1 MFASRISVG
10 VALSLVL
17 VCGQAVGT
25 PVGGAAQAGLSMLV
39 PDAAQR
45 TSASTAFA
53 WQARDAGLLD
63 RAVAVTERFVEVPG
77 NRERQGKMVA
87 KVRDRA
93 DMAHAAAVEL
103 TSGVADGLAVLRG
116 GQAGF
121 GVIWDRADERMAEAR
136 ARLAPSLIE
145 AFMDVDLHAFWLPE
159 GWTEEQLAAVLMA
172 TGDYEYVEPDWLV
185 YPAATTPNDPQ
196 FSQQWHHRAQN
207 MNTVGAWDFV
217 TGGPDVIVA
226 ICDTGVRKSHA
237 DLTTF
242 VPGFNSATNLAEA
255 NGGDID
261 DINGHGTAVAGAAAA
276 RGNNAV
282 GVAGVGWNFSIMPIR
297 VTSNTNGTAD
307 LSNIL
312 QGARW
317 ASDNGAFAINCSY
330 GGSNSSQANTSGNY
344 IRQRDAVLV
353 FASGNDGIQD
363 QTSNWVNVTIVGATN
378 SGNVVDSYSN
388 YGPGIDVVAPGTN
401 IRSTTR
407 AGGYAFSTGTSLAAP
422 LAAGTMALIRAAN
435 PSLTATQVEQVLKDT
450 AIDIGAPGFDI
461 FAGHGMVNAG
471 AAVSTAMF
479 GADLINLPFWED
491 FSSGTIGNL
500 WREPVGT
507 PEVNNAAGSM
517 ALNLN
522 GTDSIRTVGL
532 RTGFLLSGVGEIS
545 FDVQHRGVEAGK
557 TLAVQYSDIIG
568 TWQPLTTVTSNGT
581 DTTEFRRV
589 RVGMP
594 LLAKHDGMKVRFVSQ
609 GADATDNWYIDDV
622 RVAEFV
628 RNTIPWQTG
637 FENGVDLD
645 FDWASA
651 QATATTEAP
660 NTPEGQFSARLSG
673 AASMTSRPVD
683 ITSVTNLPYFRIRT
697 LHTGVEAG
705 KNLNIEYRDLLGN
718 WQQLT
723 SIVSDGSNQTRFTL
737 HQITMPFAAFGTDLL
752 VRLTANGTDAS
763 DVWYIDDIAITEEF
777 IVDPPDCPQD
787 IDGNGLVNF
796 FDISAFLGL
805 YNAQNPIADWDGNGL
820 FNFFDISSYLTAYNA
835 GCP

>member
-25 PVGGAAQAGLSMLV
+25 PVGGAAQAGPSMLV

-87 KVRDRA
+87 KVRERA
-93 DMAHAAAVEL
+93 DMAHVAAVEL
-103 TSGVADGLAVLRG
+103 TSGVADGVVVLRG

-159 GWTEEQLAAVLMA
+159 GWTEEQVAAVLMA

-276 RGNNAV
+276 RGNNGV

-609 GADATDNWYIDDV
+609 GADTTDNWYIDDV